1 MDPDEPLHNRVTY
14 IAQSV
19 TCLATEACLT
29 ADPGVMS
36 SILVQSHTFMKI
48 GHEIISVV
56 ILLPFA
62 ESFKMGCCYKRFFL
76 YVHEVLVNR
85 FIKFTQEKVLLDEL
99 TIP

>member
-1 MDPDEPLHNRVTY
+1 MDQDETLHNRVTY

-36 SILVQSHTFMKI
+36 LILVWSHTFIEI

-56 ILLPFA
+56 ILLPSA
-62 ESFKMGCCYKRFFL
+62 ESFKMGCCYMRIFCTCMT
-76 YVHEVLVNR
+76 YW
-85 FIKFTQEKVLLDEL
+85 L
-99 TIP
+99 TA